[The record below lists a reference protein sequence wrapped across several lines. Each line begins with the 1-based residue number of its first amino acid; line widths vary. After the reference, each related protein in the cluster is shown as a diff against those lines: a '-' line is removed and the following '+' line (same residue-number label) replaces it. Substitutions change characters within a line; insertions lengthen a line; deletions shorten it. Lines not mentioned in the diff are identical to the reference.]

1 MIAVPVLVRTVRT
14 DPRPAFGLLITVV
27 TTTLGLSVVLGGTL
41 AFASS
46 TSGTA
51 EALEAI
57 VQLTALS
64 AVVASFL
71 AARGL
76 AISLLPETCVLRALG
91 TTEVTLGAFGA
102 LVISSATLVAALA
115 GILSGEFLTTSWLVG
130 LTQVLDVA
138 PRQTGHVPSVEIS
151 CMLAGV
157 CMAGW
162 WSGLRVSGA
171 RVTRSG
177 PVWRAAGASIVVA
190 MILIPSVLA
199 VTLAPQLAGLARGAG
214 EEVAADRLRTLDST
228 DGPLVILSAAAFALV
243 GASSILASDAARG
256 IVGVVARLLRTG
268 PTGTFIG
275 LRIARARIAS
285 FGALTTLVAAGVGLA
300 VTRAMTA
307 SVAAS
312 MASDKAG
319 AGMLELSVT
328 LGPALVIATAAAVGA
343 ALAQSRGTGADI
355 ARLRRIGCTGAG
367 TGAALLVAA
376 IAVGASGAL
385 IGFSAALGVALVGMA
400 SGTEA
405 AAFLA
410 MSPTVPIVAAL
421 TAMIGSA
428 TVFMCSELVGVLL
441 HGRHPQEMP
450 LAITPQA
457 DAAPPTVNTSNGH
470 V

>member
-1 MIAVPVLVRTVRT
+1 MTAVRVLVRTVRT
-14 DPRPAFGLLITVV
+14 DPRPAFGFLVTVV
-27 TTTLGLSVVLGGTL
+27 TATLGLSVVLGGTL

-51 EALEAI
+51 DSLEAI

-76 AISLLPETCVLRALG
+76 AISLQPEKRVLRALG
-91 TTEVTLGAFGA
+91 ATEVALGVFGV
-102 LVISSATLVAALA
+102 LVVSSAALVAALA
-115 GILSGEFLTTSWLVG
+115 GVLSGEYLTTSWLAG
-130 LTQVLDVA
+130 LAEVLHVA
-138 PRQTGHVPSVEIS
+138 PPALGRMPTGEIS
-151 CMLAGV
+151 GLLACV
-157 CMAGW
+157 SAAGW
-162 WSGLRVSGA
+162 WSGLHAGGA

-177 PVWRAAGASIVVA
+177 PVWRAAGALLLVA

-199 VTLAPQLAGLARGAG
+199 VTLAPQLVGLARGAG

-243 GASSILASDAARG
+243 GASSVLASDAARG
-256 IVGVVARLLRTG
+256 VVGIVARLLRAG
-268 PTGTFIG
+268 PTGTIIG

-285 FGALTTLVAAGVGLA
+285 FGALTTLVTAGVGLA

-328 LGPALVIATAAAVGA
+328 LGPALVISSAAAVGA
-343 ALAQSRGTGADI
+343 ALAQSRGTGADL
-355 ARLRRIGCTGAG
+355 ARLRRIGCTSAC

-376 IAVGASGAL
+376 ITVGASGAL
-385 IGFSAALGVALVGMA
+385 IGFSAALAVALVGMA
-400 SGTEA
+400 SGIEA
-405 AAFLA
+405 SAFLA
-410 MSPTVPIVAAL
+410 ASPTVPIVAAL
-421 TAMIGSA
+421 TTMIGSA
-428 TVFMCSELVGVLL
+428 TVFVCSELVGVVLD
-441 HGRHPQEMP
+441 GRRPRRMP
-450 LAITPQA
+450 LAIAPQG
-457 DAAPPTVNTSNGH
+457 DAAPPTVHTSNGH
-470 V
+470 L